1 MIEEKRL
8 EVGPIWGNDEAEKKV
23 TAFMVKN
30 KMLEEG
36 WHWTGHWNSDRGK
49 TSYAYFW
56 RLKNA
61 PPTRNLHNVS
71 NRHNDSTMRN
81 APPIRDLHNDSD
93 LHNESLLHN
102 DHIDS
107 TWRERQ
113 MAGWIK
119 DLDLSRFLHIVVS
132 VKTIHQQEISSIE
145 YLNRIQLIYRP
156 HSHYY
161 IS

>member
-1 MIEEKRL
+1 MIEEKKID
-8 EVGPIWGNDEAEKKV
+8 VGPIWGNHEADKKV
-23 TAFMVKN
+23 KAFMVEN
-30 KMLEEG
+30 NMFEEG

-102 DHIDS
+102 DSDLHNDL
-107 TWRERQ
+107 WRQ
-113 MAGWIK
+113 MAG
-119 DLDLSRFLHIVVS
+119 
-132 VKTIHQQEISSIE
+132 
-145 YLNRIQLIYRP
+145 
-156 HSHYY
+156 
-161 IS
+161 